1 MKTSNK
7 NIEKHPSYVRE
18 ITDEYFSAAGDLQIE
33 GANATLILK
42 VDKSKI
48 RYVTFSKNEQIDIGT
63 SSILEEKQYI
73 SYLVKQNKKIRDERR
88 TIFVRKTD
96 EITKPKRVRTNVRSI
111 G

>member
-7 NIEKHPSYVRE
+7 NVEKHTNYVRE

-48 RYVTFSKNEQIDIGT
+48 RYVTFSKMSRSKSVLRLFPKKNIIFH
-63 SSILEEKQYI
+63 IL
-73 SYLVKQNKKIRDERR
+73 
-88 TIFVRKTD
+88 
-96 EITKPKRVRTNVRSI
+96 
-111 G
+111 